1 MKPDFNNKAVLET
14 GDGFRLFKTYLDR
27 PAQVDLVHDVLDLI
41 QTSPLYTP
49 SMPRSG
55 KLMRVRM
62 SNCGPLGWVTDK
74 DQGYRYQETHPVTG
88 EPWPDMPQSVLDI
101 WRAVSGWS
109 DPPQACLV
117 NWYDETAGLGMHIDA
132 DEDARDAPVVSI
144 SLGDDALFRLG
155 GPSPRGKTQSF
166 RLSSG
171 DVVVL
176 GGASRRFR
184 HGVDRIY
191 PGTSTLLP
199 DDWRPGRINLTLRRV
214 N

>member
-1 MKPDFNNKAVLET
+1 MTELKKAVLDT
-14 GDGFRLFKTYLDR
+14 GDGFRLFKSGLDR
-27 PAQVDLVHDVLDLI
+27 SQQSDLLSAILERVEI
-41 QTSPLYTP
+41 SPLYTP
-49 SMPRSG
+49 HMPRSG
-55 KLMRVRM
+55 KPMRVRM
-62 SNCGPLGWVTDK
+62 TNIGPLGWVTDK
-74 DQGYRYQETHPVTG
+74 ERGYRYQATHPVTG
-88 EPWPDMPQSVLDI
+88 EPWPDMPQLLLDI
-101 WRAVSGWS
+101 WGEVCDWP

-117 NWYDETAGLGMHIDA
+117 NWYDEKAGLGMHIDA

-155 GPSPRGKTQSF
+155 GPTPKGPTQSF
-166 RLSSG
+166 RLGSG

-199 DDWRPGRINLTLRRV
+199 EDWRPGRINLTLRRV